1 VGCWG
6 GVEYACVNE
15 IDRGRAWGRERGRVQ
30 GDMFGAGWGWLGGV
44 GTRERERLR
53 LGNTRGAERRVRVLV
68 WLGGQR
74 EGVEAEV
81 ACLGLCPERGRGE
94 RGRVYP
100 RG

>member
-1 VGCWG
+1 
-6 GVEYACVNE
+6 VNE

-30 GDMFGAGWGWLGGV
+30 GDVFGAGWGWLGGM
-44 GTRERERLR
+44 GAREREWLR

-68 WLGGQR
+68 WSGGQR

-81 ACLGLCPERGRGE
+81 TCLGLCPERGHGE